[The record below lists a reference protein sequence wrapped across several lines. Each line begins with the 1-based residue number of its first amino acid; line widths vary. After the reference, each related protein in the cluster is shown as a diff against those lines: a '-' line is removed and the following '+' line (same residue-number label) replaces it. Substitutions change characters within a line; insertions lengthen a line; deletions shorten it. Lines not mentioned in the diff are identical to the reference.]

1 MIKLI
6 IVLLNFA
13 FKGPLVN
20 ETCAITFVQ
29 AGTQA
34 NRLASTIDRAGNITN
49 FTENRASKSFFFSQN
64 SKETYSLIFVSVIKK
79 VYQGNIPFVK
89 TIHMYVFIKGIIG
102 KMNCYCQVHFFFD
115 LYWVSKYKNKIFLS
129 TYYIRYS

>member
-49 FTENRASKSFFFSQN
+49 FTENCASKSFFFSQN

>member
-102 KMNCYCQVHFFFD
+102 KMNCYCQVHFFFN

>member
-102 KMNCYCQVHFFFD
+102 KMNCYWQVHFFLEESLFD
-115 LYWVSKYKNKIFLS
+115 ALK
-129 TYYIRYS
+129 